1 MRTGVSTASLFN
13 RQPNEESLPYLDKL
27 GVKTAEVFLTSFSE
41 YGKEFGS
48 LLAKCKG
55 QVRVHS
61 VHDLNTQFEPQL
73 FNSNART
80 KKDAYYW
87 LGQVMSAG
95 QELGATHY
103 TFHGIARV
111 KRATRSGVNDD
122 FTAMQKCFAEIYEF
136 CDCYGIKL
144 CLENVE
150 WASYNRVGVFSKIK
164 EAVPTLG
171 GVLDIK
177 QARISEYDYR
187 DYLTEMGE
195 NLTHAHV
202 SDINEKGK
210 MCLPGKG
217 KFDFEELI
225 LRLKDVGFDG
235 PLIIEAYEKDYAEP
249 IELKTAVDYIDELL
263 YKHGCLSNG

>member
-177 QARISEYDYR
+177 QARISEHPYEK
-187 DYLTEMGE
+187 YLAEMGE
-195 NLTHAHV
+195 KLAYVHL
-202 SDINEKGK
+202 SDIDEKGK
-210 MCLPGKG
+210 LCLPGKG
-217 KFDFEELI
+217 IFDFDL
-225 LRLKDVGFDG
+225 LLKRLNDTGFDG
-235 PLIIEAYEKDYAEP
+235 ALLIEAYSGDYQKEE
-249 IELKTAVDYIDELL
+249 ELKTACDFLKEKI
-263 YKHGCLSNG
+263 YKFSK